1 MDYYKI
7 NNLLHGGDYNVEQW
21 LDRPDILAE
30 DIRLMKKAGV
40 NVVTLG
46 VFSWACLEPQENV
59 YTFEW
64 LDKVMDSMYD
74 NDIYVILATPSG
86 GKPPWM
92 VRKYPEIMRTNK
104 ERKRLLY
111 GERENQC
118 NSNEIFRS
126 KVREIDDRLASRYAN
141 HPALIMW
148 HISNEMY
155 GQCHCQKCQENF
167 RGWLKDKYKTI
178 DNLNKE
184 YWSKFWSHT
193 YNTWSELESPAP
205 HGETGVHGLALDYNR
220 FYSDLSIDFLNMEI
234 GTIRKYNK
242 KIPVTSNMF
251 HLNCG
256 INYGK
261 LAEILDVISWDSYPT
276 WHCGTDKSSEW
287 SLALEAA
294 FRFDFCRS
302 LKQQPFLLMES
313 TPSTTNGFAVSKIK
327 KPGMHM
333 LSSLQAIAGGSDSVQ
348 YFQWRQSLGAYEKF
362 HGAVLTH
369 NGSEDTRVYRE
380 VAEVGDRLKTLSY
393 LKNTTTNSS
402 VAIIYDWENLRA
414 LEEQKNLRRNDKGF
428 EEIVR
433 EHYEALIKNY
443 VSVDVI
449 DQTADL
455 SSYELVVA
463 PMLYLFMPG
472 TPDKIRKFVANGG
485 TFVMTFY
492 SGVVNENDL
501 AFECFPPFSL
511 NEVFGIKS
519 EEIDCLC
526 DGEYNQFTYQ
536 GKKYKAFF
544 YCDIIHSCDAQ
555 VLSEY
560 ECDFYEGGPVLTLNK
575 YEEGAAYYLACRAEK
590 DFLYDFYHD
599 LIHSTGVR
607 RIVNSEFIKDVMV
620 KERTDGENTYK
631 FFMNYSS
638 ESRVIQNINLKK
650 YDFVVKKSKIQ

>member
-1 MDYYKI
+1 MDYDKI

-21 LDRPDILAE
+21 LDRPEILAE

-46 VFSWACLEPQENV
+46 VFSWSCLEPQEDV

-64 LDKVMDSMYD
+64 LDEIMDSMYK
-74 NDIYVILATPSG
+74 NGIYVILATPSG

-92 VRKYPEIMRTNK
+92 IHKYPEIMRTNK

-126 KVREIDDRLASRYAN
+126 KVREMDERLGSRYAN
-141 HPALIMW
+141 HPALILW

-155 GQCHCQKCQENF
+155 GTCHCKDCQDNF
-167 RGWLKDKYKTI
+167 RDWLKAKYKSI

-193 YNTWSELESPAP
+193 YTDWSEIESPAP

-220 FYSDLSIDFLNMEI
+220 FYSDLSIDFLKMEI
-234 GTIRKYNK
+234 DTVKKYNHE
-242 KIPVTSNMF
+242 IPVTSNMF

-256 INYGK
+256 IHYGK
-261 LAEILDVISWDSYPT
+261 LAKILDVISWDSYPT
-276 WHCGTDKSSEW
+276 WHCDTDRDSEW
-287 SLALEAA
+287 NLALEAA
-294 FRFDFCRS
+294 FRFDFSRS
-302 LKQQPFLLMES
+302 LKQKPFLLMES

-327 KPGMHM
+327 KPGMHL
-333 LSSLQAIAGGSDSVQ
+333 LSSMQAVAAGSDSVQ

-369 NGSEDTRVYRE
+369 NGSEHTRVYRE
-380 VAEVGDRLKTLSY
+380 VAEVGDKLKSLSY
-393 LKNTTTNSS
+393 LKNTNTDSS
-402 VAIIYDWENLRA
+402 VAIIYDWENMRG

-449 DQTADL
+449 DQTADF
-455 SSYELVVA
+455 SSYQLVVA

-472 TPDKIRKFVANGG
+472 THDKIKNYVANGG

-492 SGVVNENDL
+492 SGIVNENDL
-501 AFECFPPFSL
+501 AFECFPPYSL
-511 NEVFGIKS
+511 NEVFGIRS
-519 EEIDCLC
+519 EEMDCLC
-526 DGEYNQFTYQ
+526 DGEYNHFTYE
-536 GKKYKAFF
+536 GKTYKASF
-544 YCDIIHSCDAQ
+544 YCDLIHSQGAK
-555 VLSEY
+555 VLSVY
-560 ECDFYEGGPVLTLNK
+560 ENDFYQGRPVLTRNK
-575 YEEGAAYYLACRAEK
+575 YEKGSAYYLACRGEK
-590 DFLYDFYHD
+590 EFLYDFYKD
-599 LIHSTGVR
+599 LMKSSGIR
-607 RIVNSEFIKDVMV
+607 KIVESEYIKDVMV
-620 KERTDGENTYK
+620 KERRDGENTYS
-631 FFMNYSS
+631 FFMNFGT
-638 ESRVIQNINLKK
+638 EDREIQDVKLTK
-650 YDFVVKKSKIQ
+650 YDFVVKKTKTE